1 MKTRRKSLTI
11 ARIQMLIDM
20 VAAQREHELQMLE
33 DMNKNRTRWL
43 RRGPVPQSSRRLDEL
58 DAISDWLVGQVD
70 KRRGVRQ

>member
-20 VAAQREHELQMLE
+20 VAEQREHELQMLE
-33 DMNKNRTRWL
+33 DMNKNRMRWL
-43 RRGPVPQSSRRLDEL
+43 RRGPVPQTSRKLDEL
-58 DAISDWLVGQVD
+58 DAISDWLDGQVD